1 MLIPVFVSL
10 SVYEPRVCL
19 QHTHTHTQFSHVNP
33 KILPYANWW
42 HYVLGACVHEW
53 VFFCHL
59 SESSQK
65 TELIFFL
72 LAQNIFCNYR
82 KKNCRNEVSTDYFST
97 LKRET
102 MQAYCVSKTEWTLV
116 EWMAC
121 GSRLCCCTAPTYITH
136 FIGFVAFSPSL
147 AHFSHITSIKWDL
160 VFLSYN
166 LLSLP
171 LCHSLS
177 LFPIYISLSL
187 QRLSNEILYL
197 PESLFLFHCTSLQAT
212 WPHRNKEHQM
222 FFSFFHHL
230 NSFPPLPFTQPHFFN
245 FHIFI
250 LIFRDTLCHCS
261 SPCTTSPLLSPYSLS
276 ANIIHF
282 LSLHLNNSPLHNLL
296 FLKDTKVRSFP
307 TRTVGFVSY
316 LVLAHWCLLLLTFA
330 SVLDYI

>member
-1 MLIPVFVSL
+1 MTLCPRGVCARFSAIFLSL
-10 SVYEPRVCL
+10 LKKLSWF
-19 QHTHTHTQFSHVNP
+19 FSFWL
-33 KILPYANWW
+33 K
-42 HYVLGACVHEW
+42 
-53 VFFCHL
+53 
-59 SESSQK
+59 
-65 TELIFFL
+65 IFFV
-72 LAQNIFCNYR
+72 IIE
-82 KKNCRNEVSTDYFST
+82 KNCRNEVSTDYFST

-102 MQAYCVSKTEWTLV
+102 VQAYCVSKTEWTLV

-177 LFPIYISLSL
+177 LFPIYISLTL

-222 FFSFFHHL
+222 CFFSF
-230 NSFPPLPFTQPHFFN
+230 
-245 FHIFI
+245 
-250 LIFRDTLCHCS
+250 
-261 SPCTTSPLLSPYSLS
+261 TTSIHSPLYHLLSP
-276 ANIIHF
+276 IF
-282 LSLHLNNSPLHNLL
+282 
-296 FLKDTKVRSFP
+296 
-307 TRTVGFVSY
+307 
-316 LVLAHWCLLLLTFA
+316 
-330 SVLDYI
+330 

>member
-1 MLIPVFVSL
+1 
-10 SVYEPRVCL
+10 
-19 QHTHTHTQFSHVNP
+19 
-33 KILPYANWW
+33 
-42 HYVLGACVHEW
+42 
-53 VFFCHL
+53 
-59 SESSQK
+59 
-65 TELIFFL
+65 
-72 LAQNIFCNYR
+72 
-82 KKNCRNEVSTDYFST
+82 
-97 LKRET
+97 

-121 GSRLCCCTAPTYITH
+121 GSRLCCCTTPTYITH

-177 LFPIYISLSL
+177 FFPIYISLSL
-187 QRLSNEILYL
+187 PKGFQMKFSICRSLS
-197 PESLFLFHCTSLQAT
+197 
-212 WPHRNKEHQM
+212 
-222 FFSFFHHL
+222 FSFTARLCRQPDHTEIKNTKCVFFFFLHL

-282 LSLHLNNSPLHNLL
+282 LSLHLNNSPLHNLP

-307 TRTVGFVSY
+307 ARSVGFVSY
-316 LVLAHWCLLLLTFA
+316 LVLAHWCLLLLTSA